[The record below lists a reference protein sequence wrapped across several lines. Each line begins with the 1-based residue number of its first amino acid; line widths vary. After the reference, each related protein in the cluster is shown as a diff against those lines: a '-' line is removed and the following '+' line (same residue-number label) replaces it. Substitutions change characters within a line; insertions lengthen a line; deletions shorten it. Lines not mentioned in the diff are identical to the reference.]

1 MYEDSQRLGQNFESA
16 RAKNDKQLSL
26 FFCQY
31 LKNSIRYSWFDRK
44 DAYLGGHAPNGPT
57 LTQADPFICASN
69 FATYVL
75 VTILTISIDISDNT
89 QCARMDLNK
98 RFLPKPM
105 TTTG

>member
-1 MYEDSQRLGQNFESA
+1 MRILKDLVRILNLQEPRMTNSCLYFIANM
-16 RAKNDKQLSL
+16 
-26 FFCQY
+26 Y

-75 VTILTISIDISDNT
+75 VTILTISIDISDNIE
-89 QCARMDLNK
+89 
-98 RFLPKPM
+98 LPWLACGPF
-105 TTTG
+105 